1 MYRINGGGRADEKGG
16 KEEEGGGGG
25 GGGSDAKLNSREIGE
40 SRGSSRRSK
49 LLENLQRGRISK
61 GHR

>member
-1 MYRINGGGRADEKGG
+1 MGG
-16 KEEEGGGGG
+16 GGGGG